1 MRAVVFTNKEL
12 DIEGLGVREVYL
24 IFAKGVRGGIT
35 VSERSETVGLAQS
48 KMPLIR
54 KAEDIIKKLEKKYD
68 VLGMSV
74 IFKDYEEEI
83 ESVLE
88 AYKPEI
94 LIAGR
99 YMPLNQKI
107 FGHESAILFYRE
119 KVIFEKVLYV
129 HSPNGNLDRARKWI
143 EKGNDIMVAGI
154 VEPMLPPETHAK
166 RMKESQEKLQ
176 REIDQIS
183 DKLAVKKSLTVGNY
197 PEEVK
202 KLFDE
207 FNPSILVL
215 NKNAGIEKIEG
226 ILEKIDKNVLVV

>member
-24 IFAKGVRGGIT
+24 IFAKGVKGSIT

-54 KAEDIIKKLEKKYD
+54 KAEEIIEKLEKSYD

-88 AYKPEI
+88 AYKPDV

-107 FGHESAILFYRE
+107 LGHESAILFHRE
-119 KVIFEKVLYV
+119 KVVFDKLLYV
-129 HSPNGNLDRARKWI
+129 HSAGGNVDRARKWI
-143 EKGNDIMVAGI
+143 EKGKEIAIAG
-154 VEPMLPPETHAK
+154 VLEPMLPPETHAK

-176 REIDQIS
+176 KEIDQIS
-183 DKLAVKKSLTVGNY
+183 DKLTSKKSIVVGNY
-197 PEEVK
+197 SEEVRR
-202 KLFDE
+202 LVSE

-215 NKNAGIEKIEG
+215 SKNAGIEKIED
-226 ILEKIDKNVLVV
+226 ILEKLDKNILVV